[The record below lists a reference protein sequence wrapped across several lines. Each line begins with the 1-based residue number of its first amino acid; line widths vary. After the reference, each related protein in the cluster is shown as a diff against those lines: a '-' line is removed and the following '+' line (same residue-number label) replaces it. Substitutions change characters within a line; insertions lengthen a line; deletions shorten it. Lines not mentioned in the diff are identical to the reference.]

1 MVIRREDLMLCGEDG
16 GLVLDTVQDEEGG
29 LYLAM
34 ATMNNGINGHLKEA
48 ILIKL
53 VLITMKGRHTC
64 HPQSFVLKGNG
75 D

>member
-34 ATMNNGINGHLKEA
+34 ATVNNGINGHLKEA
-48 ILIKL
+48 I
-53 VLITMKGRHTC
+53 
-64 HPQSFVLKGNG
+64 
-75 D
+75 